1 MVSTIVK
8 LCSSQS
14 LSNVVIFLFN
24 ILIILWYFK
33 KSSLRCCISVFEHSL
48 SISWLKNWFVIVWIL
63 IDVSIVI
70 LRNLFILLD
79 MYSVI
84 VVSNANIF
92 EILVDN
98 FHWIWLS
105 KISRLINRPFWRIEI
120 HLVCCFC
127 LVDIWYCY
135 SAVWSCLSP
144 WFVLILTARLIS
156 FLLWFFFFWWCW
168 LKSLVLW
175 VY

>member
-1 MVSTIVK
+1 MMSAIVK

-14 LSNVVIFLFN
+14 LSNIVIFLFN
-24 ILIILWYFK
+24 IRIILWYFK

-48 SISWLKNWFVIVWIL
+48 SISRLEDGFVVVWIL
-63 IDVSIVI
+63 INVSIII
-70 LRNLFILLD
+70 LGYLLILLD
-79 MYSVI
+79 MCSAI
-84 VVSNANIF
+84 VVSNSYVF

-105 KISRLINRPFWRIEI
+105 KISWIINRPFWRIEI
-120 HLVCCFC
+120 HLVCWFC
-127 LVDIWYCY
+127 LVDLWYCY
-135 SAVWSCLSP
+135 SAVWSCLIS